1 MLVRKINSLTDEYLR
16 RETEDQEF
24 VELDSTELDVDS
36 MREAFKDMNAADAI
50 RNLEENVMEVIRWPR
65 KIAQN
70 FGGTGSKKH
79 HEYFN
84 YIDVEE
90 TKEGN
95 YIKYT
100 SLLITRY

>member
-70 FGGTGSKKH
+70 FGGTGAKKH

-84 YIDVEE
+84 YIDVEDA
-90 TKEGN
+90 KKGN
-95 YIKYT
+95 YIKYA
-100 SLLITRY
+100 SLY